1 MRGNGKNETE
11 SEIVAD
17 IRPST
22 HPDGVLRSEIKLDEG
37 LYRVIIASEKQNLLR
52 RPQYLLRV
60 HMVDYQK
67 LVLSIAG
74 PLIALLFAGWLA
86 YKLIRSK
93 WVQKWRA
100 APSS

>member
-1 MRGNGKNETE
+1 
-11 SEIVAD
+11 
-17 IRPST
+17 
-22 HPDGVLRSEIKLDEG
+22 VLRSKVNLDEG

-52 RPQYLLRV
+52 RPQYVLRV

-74 PLIALLFAGWLA
+74 PLIALLFAGWLV

-93 WVQKWRA
+93 WAQKWLA

>member
-1 MRGNGKNETE
+1 
-11 SEIVAD
+11 
-17 IRPST
+17 
-22 HPDGVLRSEIKLDEG
+22 
-37 LYRVIIASEKQNLLR
+37 
-52 RPQYLLRV
+52 LRV

-74 PLIALLFAGWLA
+74 PLIALLFAGWLV

-93 WVQKWRA
+93 WAQKWRA